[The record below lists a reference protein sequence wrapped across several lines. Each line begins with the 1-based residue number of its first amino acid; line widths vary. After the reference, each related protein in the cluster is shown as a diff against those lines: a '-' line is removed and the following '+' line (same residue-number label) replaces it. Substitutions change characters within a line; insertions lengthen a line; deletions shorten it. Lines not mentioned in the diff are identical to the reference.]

1 LIHFIDPLLADA
13 DGVVA
18 VGGELNTTNLI
29 RAYRRGIFP
38 WPFNHRFIPW
48 VSPDPR
54 AILNFNELH
63 IPRRL
68 QRFQNQ
74 CDWRF
79 TIDHAFDQVI
89 RNCATVVRKH
99 EAGTWI
105 IPAMIDAY
113 SALHREGHAH
123 SVEVWEG
130 DELIGG
136 LYGVDLGG
144 AFGGESMFSLRSN
157 ASKLAILHLVQH
169 LQQRGL
175 EWLDIQVLT
184 PHMQAFGA
192 REITR
197 ADFLHRLTHEQHQ
210 QRQLF

>member
-1 LIHFIDPLLADA
+1 MIH
-13 DGVVA
+13 
-18 VGGELNTTNLI
+18 
-29 RAYRRGIFP
+29 
-38 WPFNHRFIPW
+38 
-48 VSPDPR
+48 
-54 AILNFNELH
+54 
-63 IPRRL
+63 
-68 QRFQNQ
+68 
-74 CDWRF
+74 
-79 TIDHAFDQVI
+79 
-89 RNCATVVRKH
+89 
-99 EAGTWI
+99 
-105 IPAMIDAY
+105 AY
-113 SALHREGHAH
+113 SALHEEGHAH

-197 ADFLHRLTHEQHQ
+197 VDFLRRLAHEQQ
-210 QRQLF
+210 QSRKLFN